1 LPNRKQE
8 IAMSSVQSKNLMF
21 ITPRP
26 DVVMARGEGSWL
38 WDEDGKRYL
47 DFVQGWAVNCLGHSP
62 AVVRDALTKQAG
74 TLITP
79 SPAYHNR
86 PQLELSSKLCDASGL
101 DRVFFCNSGAEANE
115 GAIKLSRKWGRAN
128 LDGALEIITLTGA
141 FHGRTLATMAASD
154 KPGWDTVFGPANQ
167 GFRRVEFGDLDAV
180 AAAIGPQT
188 VAVML
193 EPVQGESGVVMPQDG
208 FLPELRKLTQE
219 RGVLLILDEIQ
230 TGMGRTGPLFAHQH
244 WNIKPDIMTLGK
256 SIGCGVP
263 LAALVA
269 SESVSCF
276 EVGDQGGTYNGNPL
290 MTAVGLAILETL
302 CEPEFVEHAQHVSEF
317 LIAQLETLAASAS
330 GTGVRGLGHLLA
342 LTLPKPCAKE
352 IAARCFEAG
361 LLVNAPRPDIVRFM
375 PALTTSEQEVKQMI
389 EILAPIFAEEI
400 GV

>member
-1 LPNRKQE
+1 
-8 IAMSSVQSKNLMF
+8 
-21 ITPRP
+21 
-26 DVVMARGEGSWL
+26 
-38 WDEDGKRYL
+38 
-47 DFVQGWAVNCLGHSP
+47 
-62 AVVRDALTKQAG
+62 
-74 TLITP
+74 
-79 SPAYHNR
+79 
-86 PQLELSSKLCDASGL
+86 
-101 DRVFFCNSGAEANE
+101 
-115 GAIKLSRKWGRAN
+115 
-128 LDGALEIITLTGA
+128 
-141 FHGRTLATMAASD
+141 MAASD